1 MNIEKLSILLV
12 PLILFSMNANA
23 QEPKLEKA
31 TFAGGCF
38 WCMEPPYD
46 KLEGVHKTIVGY
58 TGGQKKN
65 PTYQEVTTGTT
76 GHAEA
81 VEVYFDPSVIS
92 YEKLVDTFWRNINP
106 TTIDKQF
113 ADEGSQYRT
122 AIFYHDEKQKAIAEA
137 SKKKL
142 EDSGKYKEPIV
153 TQVVPAST
161 FYPAEEY
168 HQDYYQ
174 KNGLHY
180 KMYRIGSGREGY
192 LKKTWGDKSK

>member
-1 MNIEKLSILLV
+1 MPK
-12 PLILFSMNANA
+12 AQA
-23 QEPKLEKA
+23 QEHNLKIA

-58 TGGQKKN
+58 IGGTKKD
-65 PTYQEVTTGTT
+65 PTYQEVTTGTA

-81 VEVYFDPSVIS
+81 VEVHFDPNVVS

-122 AIFYHDEKQKAIAEA
+122 AIFYHNEEQKRIAEA
-137 SKKKL
+137 SKKRI
-142 EDSGKYKEPIV
+142 EDSGKYKDPIV
-153 TQVVPAST
+153 TQIVAASV

-168 HQDYYQ
+168 HQDYYM
-174 KNGLHY
+174 KSGIHY
-180 KMYRIGSGREGY
+180 QMYRVGSGREGY
-192 LKKTWGDKSK
+192 LKKMWGEKDKK

>member
-1 MNIEKLSILLV
+1 MTASR
-12 PLILFSMNANA
+12 A
-23 QEPKLEKA
+23 QEQGLEIA

-58 TGGQKKN
+58 TGGTKKN
-65 PTYQEVTTGTT
+65 PTYQEVSNGTT

-81 VEVYFDPSVIS
+81 VEVHYDPKVIS

-106 TTIDKQF
+106 ITIDKQF

-122 AIFYHDEKQKAIAEA
+122 AIFYHNEEQKRIAEA
-137 SKKKL
+137 SKKEI

-153 TQVVPAST
+153 TQIVPASV

-168 HQDYYQ
+168 HQDYYI
-174 KNGLHY
+174 KNGVHY
-180 KMYRIGSGREGY
+180 QMYRIGSGREGY
-192 LKKTWGDKSK
+192 LKKMWGEKK